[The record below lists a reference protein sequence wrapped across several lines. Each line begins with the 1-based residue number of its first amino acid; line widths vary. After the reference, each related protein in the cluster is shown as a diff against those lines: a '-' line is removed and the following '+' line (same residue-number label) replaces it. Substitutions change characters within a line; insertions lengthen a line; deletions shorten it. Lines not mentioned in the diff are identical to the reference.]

1 MKKYIAPVCKSLFLD
16 AEFNMMMTASDG
28 YADTTE
34 KFSNRRSASETIWGF
49 DDDAE
54 NRSNF

>member
-54 NRSNF
+54 NR